1 MLATLGVDALISH
14 HQTLDRHAAQKVR
27 LDDFVHVLSSHA
39 AIPDRIGID
48 HQVGSMLA
56 LVEAS
61 GFVGAKAM
69 PKSALS
75 QLLLECLL
83 QCSIAFRVAAA
94 AGTGGIALVGTDKDM
109 FFVLGHRAILEESG
123 AP

>member
-14 HQTLDRHAAQKVR
+14 HQTLDRHAAQEVR
-27 LDDFVHVLSSHA
+27 FDDFVHVLSPHA
-39 AIPDRIGID
+39 AIPDRVGID

-61 GFVGAKAM
+61 GLVSAKAVL
-69 PKSALS
+69 KSALR

-83 QCSIAFRVAAA
+83 QRSIAFRVAAA
-94 AGTGGIALVGTDKDM
+94 AGTGGIAPVGAD
-109 FFVLGHRAILEESG
+109 
-123 AP
+123 